1 MTFSIVLYDSLKNRV
16 VDGISFCRRLSW
28 PNWWPF
34 VPTFVPTFI
43 FDHRNTVFLSTRNAS
58 KTPVISMKFRLP
70 PQSYVVQIPLPQP
83 SSRTKKDIYAKNPEV
98 STVSSHRYT
107 MCHGG
112 TVGTGKSKT
121 QAHAFEFASCFL
133 HKDRA
138 WQEQCRL
145 SEFSG
150 VFW

>member
-1 MTFSIVLYDSLKNRV
+1 MICKNTQEIFVATHSGLCVDFVLYVKKQLDVPHL
-16 VDGISFCRRLSW
+16 I
-28 PNWWPF
+28 

-70 PQSYVVQIPLPQP
+70 PRLYVVQIPLPQP

-98 STVSSHRYT
+98 STVSPHRYT
-107 MCHGG
+107 MCHRG
-112 TVGTGKSKT
+112 TAGTGKSKT

-138 WQEQCRL
+138 
-145 SEFSG
+145 
-150 VFW
+150 